1 MLLPAEMVAARSKI
15 ILLLLKSK
23 GKWFVKLEIK
33 YCIFLKFQIPHS
45 SFGKK

>member
-1 MLLPAEMVAARSKI
+1 MLLPAEMVTAHSKMI
-15 ILLLLKSK
+15 LLLKSK